1 MQGQRFAGEDRFLST
16 LCPNAGAPLCL
27 SPTRTGFDFPR
38 AGVFA
43 PPLFFGTDYP
53 FKSPMQQLHAYWRME
68 YIEAPRYPAA
78 MKRPFTELPALGDDR
93 AALIVHR
100 SPLSYLI
107 LNRFPYN
114 PGHLL
119 AVPFRE
125 VTELEQLNPAERAD
139 LFEEIILGKQILAAA
154 LKPEGFNV
162 GFNLGAAVAGGSIAH
177 LHGHIVPRWN
187 GDNNFMPV
195 IGQTRILPQSL
206 DATWEKLAAAAT
218 QLGTTSG
225 GAPKGARSPD

>member
-1 MQGQRFAGEDRFLST
+1 
-16 LCPNAGAPLCL
+16 
-27 SPTRTGFDFPR
+27 
-38 AGVFA
+38 
-43 PPLFFGTDYP
+43 
-53 FKSPMQQLHAYWRME
+53 MQQLHAYWRME

-78 MKRPFTELPALGDDR
+78 MERPFTDLPALGDDR

-125 VTELEQLNPAERAD
+125 VNDLEQLDAEERAD
-139 LFEEIILGKQILAAA
+139 LFEEIIFGQRMLSKA
-154 LKPEGFNV
+154 LKPD
-162 GFNLGAAVAGGSIAH
+162 GFNLGFNLGSAVAGGSIAH

-195 IGQTRILPQSL
+195 VGQTRILPQSL
-206 DATWEKLAAAAT
+206 DTTWEKLASA
-218 QLGTTSG
+218 
-225 GAPKGARSPD
+225 ARSLAQET

>member
-1 MQGQRFAGEDRFLST
+1 
-16 LCPNAGAPLCL
+16 
-27 SPTRTGFDFPR
+27 
-38 AGVFA
+38 
-43 PPLFFGTDYP
+43 
-53 FKSPMQQLHAYWRME
+53 MQQLHAYWRME

-100 SPLSYLI
+100 SRLSYLL

-119 AVPFRE
+119 AVPFRD
-125 VTELEQLNPAERAD
+125 VADLAQLDAAERAD
-139 LFEEIILGKQILAAA
+139 LFDELILGQALLTAA
-154 LKPEGFNV
+154 LKPDGFNV
-162 GFNLGAAVAGGSIAH
+162 GFNLGAQVAGGSIEH

-195 IGQTRILPQSL
+195 LGQTRILPQSL
-206 DATWEKLAAAAT
+206 DATWQKLAAAVAA
-218 QLGTTSG
+218 LGTERIES
-225 GAPKGARSPD
+225 RSKKSVGRRK

>member
-1 MQGQRFAGEDRFLST
+1 
-16 LCPNAGAPLCL
+16 
-27 SPTRTGFDFPR
+27 
-38 AGVFA
+38 
-43 PPLFFGTDYP
+43 
-53 FKSPMQQLHAYWRME
+53 MQQLHAYWRME
-68 YIEAPRYPAA
+68 YIDAPRYPAS
-78 MKRPFTELPALGDDR
+78 MQRPFTELPALGDDR

-100 SPLSYLI
+100 SRLSYLI

-125 VTELEQLNPAERAD
+125 VTELAQLDTAERAD
-139 LFEEIILGKQILAAA
+139 LFEEIIIGQQLLSTA
-154 LKPEGFNV
+154 LRPEGFNI
-162 GFNLGAAVAGGSIAH
+162 GFNLGSSVAGGSIAH

-206 DATWEKLAAAAT
+206 EATWEKLAAAAAA
-218 QLGTTSG
+218 LSPKSEVRNPNATSTNS
-225 GAPKGARSPD
+225 R

>member
-1 MQGQRFAGEDRFLST
+1 
-16 LCPNAGAPLCL
+16 
-27 SPTRTGFDFPR
+27 
-38 AGVFA
+38 
-43 PPLFFGTDYP
+43 
-53 FKSPMQQLHAYWRME
+53 MQQLHAYWRME

-78 MKRPFTELPALGDDR
+78 MQRPFSELPALGDDR

-100 SPLSYLI
+100 TALSYLI

-125 VTELEQLNPAERAD
+125 VTELEQLNPPERAD
-139 LFEEIILGKQILAAA
+139 LFDEIIFGQRVLSAA
-154 LKPEGFNV
+154 LKPDGFNI
-162 GFNLGAAVAGGSIAH
+162 GFNLGSAVAGGSIAH

-195 IGQTRILPQSL
+195 LGQTRILPQSL
-206 DATWEKLAAAAT
+206 DATWEKLDSAARR
-218 QLGTTSG
+218 L
-225 GAPKGARSPD
+225 APPSRP

>member
-1 MQGQRFAGEDRFLST
+1 
-16 LCPNAGAPLCL
+16 
-27 SPTRTGFDFPR
+27 
-38 AGVFA
+38 
-43 PPLFFGTDYP
+43 
-53 FKSPMQQLHAYWRME
+53 MQQLHAYWRME

-78 MKRPFTELPALGDDR
+78 MKRPFTELPALGDDQ

-100 SPLSYLI
+100 SKLSYLI

-125 VTELEQLNPAERAD
+125 VFALDELNAAERAD
-139 LFEEIILGKQILAAA
+139 LFEEIIFAQTLLTAA
-154 LKPEGFNV
+154 LKPEGFNI
-162 GFNLGAAVAGGSIAH
+162 GFNLGAAVAGGSIPH

-195 IGQTRILPQSL
+195 LGQTRILPQSL
-206 DATWEKLAAAAT
+206 AATWEKLATKVKELAA
-218 QLGTTSG
+218 
-225 GAPKGARSPD
+225 